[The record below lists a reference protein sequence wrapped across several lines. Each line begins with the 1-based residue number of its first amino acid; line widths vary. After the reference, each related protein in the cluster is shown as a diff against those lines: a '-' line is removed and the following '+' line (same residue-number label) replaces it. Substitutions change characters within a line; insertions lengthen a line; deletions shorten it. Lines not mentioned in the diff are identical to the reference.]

1 MHSSRLAL
9 VTWKFHFHGTCRS
22 HGCAY
27 NICNM
32 YIIYIYIC
40 IVSLNQKD
48 INHKVQKT
56 ILTLAESA
64 RSILEIP
71 IVRRFT
77 YIVYIFFFVVEML
90 VFP

>member
-9 VTWKFHFHGTCRS
+9 VTWKFHFHGTYRS
-22 HGCAY
+22 YGCAC
-27 NICNM
+27 NIC
-32 YIIYIYIC
+32 IYIC

-56 ILTLAESA
+56 VLTPAESA
-64 RSILEIP
+64 SSILEIP

-77 YIVYIFFFVVEML
+77 
-90 VFP
+90 